1 MREINEIIIHCTAT
15 RTGAVVHVADVDRW
29 HRQRGWAGI
38 GYHFLVQPDGAIEV
52 GRPLEKPGAHCR
64 GHNRHSVGIAYVGGL
79 DAHGHP
85 ADTRTPEQ
93 TEAIAALCARF
104 MLMFNLTPA
113 DIHGHNHYNPHKAC
127 PCYNVEQEWL

>member
-1 MREINEIIIHCTAT
+1 MREIKEIIIHCTAT
-15 RTGAVVHVADVDRW
+15 RPGAVVHVSDVDRW

-38 GYHFLVQPDGAIEV
+38 GYHYLIEPDGTIEP
-52 GRPLEKPGAHCR
+52 GRPLWKVGAHCH
-64 GHNRHSVGIAYVGGL
+64 GHNRHSIGVAYVGGL

-127 PCYNVEQEWL
+127 PCYNVESEWV